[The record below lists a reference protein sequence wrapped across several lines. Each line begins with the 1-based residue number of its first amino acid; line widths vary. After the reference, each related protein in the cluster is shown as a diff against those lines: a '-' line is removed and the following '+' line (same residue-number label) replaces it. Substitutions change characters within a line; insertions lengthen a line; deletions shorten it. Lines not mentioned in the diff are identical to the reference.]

1 MSSINGQNHSIRK
14 ISKANLLGRKRAF
27 VQWLTSLAII
37 GIPFCEI
44 DGQSLFRLD
53 FKNLAL
59 VIWGRTFPITDLS
72 MFLLIGIALTLLFLL
87 VTLAFGRAWCG
98 WTCPQTTL
106 VDAIEWIARQ
116 IGISVKSGNMI
127 ASFWQKLVLQLV
139 YMFFSVLVGA
149 NLLWYFVSPYDFF
162 PAVVNGSLHWAATM
176 TLLIIGS
183 VTYLDLAFLRRLFCK
198 EFCPYGRFQMVLV
211 DPGTL
216 TLHYDTN
223 ESDRCIQCNACV
235 RCCPT
240 GIDIRRG
247 FQVECIN
254 CGRCLDAC
262 REVMDKREQH
272 GIIRYSFGLE
282 NKGIKALLNI
292 RVGLLVL
299 ALVLVLGALAL
310 VITNRPDVSLNV
322 ARNVNLLPRLTT
334 DDKVANF
341 FSAYLTNRQEQKI
354 SVYFALAD
362 TDESL
367 QLNGATSGYELEPR
381 EKKRFDFS
389 ITAPVEGLAKRR
401 STDILV
407 MSDAG
412 QPLAKATIYLVKPLS
427 HEEKQ

>member
-1 MSSINGQNHSIRK
+1 MPSKR
-14 ISKANLLGRKRAF
+14 ISNIGKPSLLGRKRAL
-27 VQWLTSLAII
+27 VQWLTTLAII

-44 DGQSLFRLD
+44 DGQILFRLD

-59 VIWGRTFPITDLS
+59 IILGRTFPITDLS
-72 MFLLIGIALTLLFLL
+72 LFLLICIALTLLFLL
-87 VTLAFGRAWCG
+87 VTLALGRAWCG
-98 WTCPQTTL
+98 WACPQTTL
-106 VDAIEWIARQ
+106 VDAIEWIARRF
-116 IGISVKSGNMI
+116 GISVKAGNMT
-127 ASFWQKLVLQLV
+127 ASFWQKLVLQFV
-139 YMFFSVLVGA
+139 YLFFSILVGA
-149 NLLWYFVSPYDFF
+149 NLVWYFVSPYDFF
-162 PAVVNGSLHWAATM
+162 PAVVNGSLHWIATM
-176 TLLIIGS
+176 TLLIIAS

-223 ESDRCIQCNACV
+223 ETDRCIQCNACV

-262 REVMDKREQH
+262 REVMDKRGQQ

-282 NKGIKALLNI
+282 KRGIKALFNM

-299 ALVLVLGALAL
+299 ALVLALGSLAL
-310 VITNRPDVSLNV
+310 VVTNRSDVSLNV
-322 ARNVNLLPRLTT
+322 ARNVNLLPRLTV

-341 FSAYLTNRQEQKI
+341 FSAYLTNRKEQKI

-362 TDESL
+362 TDEDL
-367 QLNGATSGYELEPR
+367 QLNGATSGYELKPR

-389 ITAPVEGLAKRR
+389 ITAPLEDLAKTR

-407 MSDAG
+407 MSAAG
-412 QPLAKATIYLVKPLS
+412 EPLAKATIYLMKPLT
-427 HEEKQ
+427 HEETN